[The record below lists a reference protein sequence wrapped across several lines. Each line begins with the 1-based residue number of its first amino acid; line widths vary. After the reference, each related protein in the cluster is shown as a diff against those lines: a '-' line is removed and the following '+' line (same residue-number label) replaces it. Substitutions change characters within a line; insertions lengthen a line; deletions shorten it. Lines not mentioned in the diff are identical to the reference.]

1 MNAEYQRL
9 EAEASEVQ
17 NQIDGLVKSG
27 GQMVAADFQ
36 KFEAK
41 IAVLHQRLAGLQ
53 QGMGLLKLAGS
64 ATMQAQAAKLA
75 KSQPKTFH
83 SQGTRPKTVKLT
95 GGVTVTIHITYYHR
109 FQVPEKAKNKK
120 ANRGMFPMLIL
131 LGIANGFTAGVRQR
145 IMKCAAL
152 LGSYEEAVQMLADE
166 GLKICVNTLRKVT
179 AGMEEMLARLTRLGS
194 VKVSGDAAGR
204 RIVVTT
210 DGGRVRLR
218 EKRRGKT
225 KNGRKR
231 FKPAWREPRLFMIY
245 ATDEHGKL
253 DPEFSP
259 IIDGSLGSCDQLF
272 RLLLSYLKTLNVK
285 DASKVLFIADGA
297 ACPVLICSPQ
307 RTQWRRV
314 PLLIKSLGLTAEQ
327 TQQRIDYWHA
337 VEYLGKIVESSS
349 LQGKPKTQ
357 WLKTQKNRLYRG
369 EIGTVVIA
377 IRELIGE
384 KPSKDQTTWL
394 NYFINHG
401 LTHRRMDYSVSMSD
415 HLPIGSGAIE
425 SAVRRVINL
434 RVKSNATYW
443 LRKNAET
450 IIRFRAWIKAGR
462 AEELFHQTTYVTPEL
477 VL

>member
-17 NQIDGLVKSG
+17 NQIDELVKSC

-36 KFEAK
+36 KFGAEMTR
-41 IAVLHQRLAGLQ
+41 LHQRLAGLRE
-53 QGMGLLKLAGS
+53 GMGLLKLAGS
-64 ATMQAQAAKLA
+64 AKMQAQAAKLA

-83 SQGTRPKTVKLT
+83 SQGTRPKTLQLT
-95 GGVTVTIHITYYHR
+95 GGVTVTLDITYYHR
-109 FQVPEKAKNKK
+109 FHCPEKSKNKK

-145 IMKCAAL
+145 MMKCAAL

-166 GLKICVNTLRKVT
+166 GIKICVNTLQKVT
-179 AGMEEMLARLTRLGS
+179 AGMGEMLARLTESGS
-194 VKVSGDAAGR
+194 VKVSGDATGR

-225 KNGRKR
+225 EKGHKR

-253 DPEFSP
+253 DPAFSP
-259 IIDGSLGSCDQLF
+259 IIDGSLGSCDHLF
-272 RLLLSYLKTLNVK
+272 RLLLSYLKALNVK
-285 DASKVLFIADGA
+285 EASKVLFIADGA
-297 ACPVLICSPQ
+297 KWI
-307 RTQWRRV
+307 WNRV
-314 PLLIKSLGLTAEQ
+314 PTLIKSLGLTAEQ

-349 LQGKPKTQ
+349 LHGKQKSQ
-357 WLKTQKNRLYRG
+357 WRKTQKNRLYRG
-369 EIGTVVIA
+369 DIGLVIIA
-377 IRELIGE
+377 IE
-384 KPSKDQTTWL
+384 
-394 NYFINHG
+394 N
-401 LTHRRMDYSVSMSD
+401 
-415 HLPIGSGAIE
+415 
-425 SAVRRVINL
+425 AVRRVINL

-443 LRKNAET
+443 LRENAET

-477 VL
+477 AV

>member
-17 NQIDGLVKSG
+17 NQIDELVESCS
-27 GQMVAADFQ
+27 QMVAADFQ
-36 KFEAK
+36 KCEAK
-41 IAVLHQRLAGLQ
+41 IAGLHQRLAGLR

-64 ATMQAQAAKLA
+64 KKMKAQAAKLA

-83 SQGTRPKTVKLT
+83 SQGARPKTVQLI
-95 GGVTVTIHITYYHR
+95 GGVTVTLNITYYHR
-109 FQVPEKAKNKK
+109 FQRPEKPKNKK
-120 ANRGMFPMLIL
+120 SSRGMYPMLIL
-131 LGIANGFTAGVRQR
+131 LGIAEGFTAGVRQR
-145 IMKCAAL
+145 MMKCAAL
-152 LGSYEEAVQMLADE
+152 LGSYDEAVQMLADE
-166 GLKICVNTLRKVT
+166 GIRICVNTLRKVT
-179 AGMEEMLARLTRLGS
+179 AGMGEMLARLTKLGS
-194 VKVSGDAAGR
+194 VKVSGNAAGR

-210 DGGRVRLR
+210 DGGRVHIR
-218 EKRRGKT
+218 ESRRGRT
-225 KNGRKR
+225 KKGYQR

-245 ATDEHGKL
+245 ATDEHGRL
-253 DPEFSP
+253 DPTFFP
-259 IIDGSLGSCDQLF
+259 IIDGTLGPCDQLF

-285 DASKVLFIADGA
+285 EAAKVQFIADGA
-297 ACPVLICSPQ
+297 AWI
-307 RTQWRRV
+307 WKRV
-314 PLLIKSLGLTAEQ
+314 PSLIASLGLTSEQ

-377 IRELIGE
+377 IQELTGK
-384 KPSKDQTTWL
+384 KPSDDQTTWL
-394 NYFINHG
+394 NYFENHG
-401 LTHRRMDYSVSMSD
+401 LVHRRMDYSVSVSH

-443 LRKNAET
+443 LRENAET
-450 IIRFRAWIKAGR
+450 MIRFRAWIKAGR

>member
-9 EAEASEVQ
+9 VAEASEVQ
-17 NQIDGLVKSG
+17 NQIDELVKSC
-27 GQMVAADFQ
+27 GQMGAADFQ
-36 KFEAK
+36 KVEAK
-41 IAVLHQRLAGLQ
+41 IAGLHQRLAGLR
-53 QGMGLLKLAGS
+53 QGMGLLELAGS
-64 ATMQAQAAKLA
+64 AKMRAQAAKLVN
-75 KSQPKTFH
+75 SQPKTFH

-95 GGVTVTIHITYYHR
+95 GGVTVTLHITYYHR

-145 IMKCAAL
+145 MMKCAAL

-166 GLKICVNTLRKVT
+166 GLKISVNTLRKVT
-179 AGMEEMLARLTRLGS
+179 AGMGEMLARLTKLGS

-225 KNGRKR
+225 KRGHKR

-253 DPEFSP
+253 EPTFSP

-272 RLLLSYLKTLNVK
+272 RMLLSYLKPLNVK

-297 ACPVLICSPQ
+297 KWIWS
-307 RTQWRRV
+307 RV
-314 PLLIKSLGLTAEQ
+314 PSLIKSLGLTVEQ

-349 LQGKPKTQ
+349 LKGKEKTQ
-357 WLKTQKNRLYRG
+357 WRKTQKNHLYRG
-369 EIGTVVIA
+369 DIGLVVIA
-377 IRELIGE
+377 IEELIGDT
-384 KPSKDQTTWL
+384 PSKDQTTWL
-394 NYFINHG
+394 NYFVNHG
-401 LTHRRMDYSVSMSD
+401 LTHRRMDYPLSVSN

-477 VL
+477 AV

>member
-1 MNAEYQRL
+1 MNEEYQRL

-17 NQIDGLVKSG
+17 NQIDELVSSCSH
-27 GQMVAADFQ
+27 MVATEFA
-36 KFEAK
+36 KFEAR
-41 IAVLHQRLAGLQ
+41 IAGLHQRLIGLR

-64 ATMQAQAAKLA
+64 AKMQAQAAKLA

-83 SQGTRPKTVKLT
+83 SQGLRPKTVQLT
-95 GGVTVTIHITYYHR
+95 GGVTVTLHVTYYHR
-109 FQVPEKAKNKK
+109 FQCPENAKNKK

-145 IMKCAAL
+145 VMKCAAL

-166 GLKICVNTLRKVT
+166 GIKICVNTLRKVT
-179 AGMEEMLARLTRLGS
+179 AGMGEMLARLTKSGS
-194 VKVSGDAAGR
+194 VKVSGDATGR

-225 KNGRKR
+225 KKGHKR

-245 ATDEHGKL
+245 ATDDKGKI
-253 DPEFSP
+253 DPTFTP

-272 RLLLSYLKTLNVK
+272 RLLLSYLKALNVK
-285 DASKVLFIADGA
+285 EASKVLFIADGA
-297 ACPVLICSPQ
+297 KCPVLFCSPL
-307 RTQWRRV
+307 RTQWSRV
-314 PLLIKSLGLTAEQ
+314 PTLIKTLGLTADQ

-349 LQGKPKTQ
+349 LKGKQKAQ
-357 WLKTQKNRLYRG
+357 WRKTQKDRLYRG
-369 EIGTVVIA
+369 DIGLVVIA
-377 IRELIGE
+377 IEQLIGE
-384 KPSKDQTTWL
+384 EPSEDQTTWK
-394 NYFINHG
+394 NYFVNHG
-401 LTHRRMDYSVSMSD
+401 LTHRRMDYPLSLSS

-443 LRKNAET
+443 LRENAET

-462 AEELFHQTTYVTPEL
+462 AEELFQQTTYVTPDL
-477 VL
+477 AV

>member
-9 EAEASEVQ
+9 EAEASEVH
-17 NQIDGLVKSG
+17 NQINELVSSCN
-27 GQMVAADFQ
+27 QMVAAGFQ
-36 KFEAK
+36 KFEAQ
-41 IAVLHQRLAGLQ
+41 IAGLHQRLAGLR

-64 ATMQAQAAKLA
+64 AKMQAQAAALA

-83 SQGTRPKTVKLT
+83 SQGMRPKTVKLT
-95 GGVTVTIHITYYHR
+95 GGVTVTLRITYYHR
-109 FQVPEKAKNKK
+109 CQCPEKAKNKK

-145 IMKCAAL
+145 MMKCAAL
-152 LGSYEEAVQMLADE
+152 LGSYEEAVQMLEDE

-179 AGMEEMLARLTRLGS
+179 AGMGEMLARLTKLGS
-194 VKVSGDAAGR
+194 VKVSGNVAGR

-225 KNGRKR
+225 KKGHKR

-245 ATDEHGKL
+245 ATDDKGKI
-253 DPEFSP
+253 DTTFSP

-272 RLLLSYLKTLNVK
+272 QLLLSYLKALNVK
-285 DASKVLFIADGA
+285 EASKVLFIADGA
-297 ACPVLICSPQ
+297 KWI
-307 RTQWRRV
+307 WRRV
-314 PLLIKSLGLTAEQ
+314 PTLIKSLGLTAEQ

-337 VEYLGKIVESSS
+337 VEYLGKLVESSS
-349 LQGKPKTQ
+349 LKGKEKTQ
-357 WLKTQKNRLYRG
+357 WRKTQKNRLYRG
-369 EIGTVVIA
+369 DIGLVIIA
-377 IRELIGE
+377 IEQLIGD
-384 KPSKDQTTWL
+384 KPSEDQTTWK
-394 NYFINHG
+394 NYFVNHG
-401 LTHRRMDYSVSMSD
+401 LTHRRMDYSLSLNSQ
-415 HLPIGSGAIE
+415 LPIGSGAIE

-443 LRKNAET
+443 LRENAET

-462 AEELFHQTTYVTPEL
+462 AEELFLQTTYVTPKL
-477 VL
+477 AI

>member
-17 NQIDGLVKSG
+17 NQMDELVKTC

-41 IAVLHQRLAGLQ
+41 ITGLHQRLTGLRE
-53 QGMGLLKLAGS
+53 GMGLLKLAGS

-75 KSQPKTFH
+75 KSQLKTFH
-83 SQGTRPKTVKLT
+83 SQGTRPKTVQLT
-95 GGVTVTIHITYYHR
+95 GSVTVTLNITYYHR
-109 FQVPEKAKNKK
+109 FQCPEKAKNKK
-120 ANRGMFPMLIL
+120 TTRGMYPMLIL

-145 IMKCAAL
+145 MMKCAAL

-166 GLKICVNTLRKVT
+166 GIKICVNTLRKVT
-179 AGMEEMLARLTRLGS
+179 AGMGEMLARLTKLGS

-218 EKRRGKT
+218 EKRRGRT
-225 KNGRKR
+225 KKGHKR

-245 ATDEHGKL
+245 ATDDKGKI
-253 DPEFSP
+253 DTTFSP

-272 RLLLSYLKTLNVK
+272 RLLLSYLKALNVK
-285 DASKVLFIADGA
+285 EASKVLFIADGA
-297 ACPVLICSPQ
+297 KWIWS
-307 RTQWRRV
+307 RV
-314 PLLIKSLGLTAEQ
+314 PSLIKSLGLTAEQ

-337 VEYLGKIVESSS
+337 VEYLGKLVESSA
-349 LQGKPKTQ
+349 LKGRQKTQ
-357 WLKTQKNRLYRG
+357 WRKTQKNRLYRG
-369 EIGTVVIA
+369 DIGLVVIA
-377 IRELIGE
+377 IEQLIGD
-384 KPSKDQTTWL
+384 KPSEDQTTWK
-394 NYFINHG
+394 NYFVNHG
-401 LTHRRMDYSVSMSD
+401 LTHRRMDYPMSVSS

-443 LRKNAET
+443 LRENAET

-462 AEELFHQTTYVTPEL
+462 AEELFLQTTYVTPEL
-477 VL
+477 AV

>member
-17 NQIDGLVKSG
+17 NQIDQLVKSC
-27 GQMVAADFQ
+27 GQMLAADFQ

-41 IAVLHQRLAGLQ
+41 ITGLHQRLAGLR

-64 ATMQAQAAKLA
+64 AKMQAEAAKLA

-83 SQGTRPKTVKLT
+83 SQGTRPKTVTLT
-95 GGVTVTIHITYYHR
+95 GGVKVTIHITYYHR

-120 ANRGMFPMLIL
+120 ANRGMYPMLIL

-145 IMKCAAL
+145 MMKCAAL
-152 LGSYEEAVQMLADE
+152 LGSYEEAVQMLEDE

-179 AGMEEMLARLTRLGS
+179 AGMGEMLARLTKLGS
-194 VKVSGDAAGR
+194 VKVSGDATGR

-225 KNGRKR
+225 VKGHKR

-253 DPEFSP
+253 DPTFSP

-272 RLLLSYLKTLNVK
+272 RMLLSYLKALNVK
-285 DASKVLFIADGA
+285 EASKVLFIADGA
-297 ACPVLICSPQ
+297 KCPVLFCSPL
-307 RTQWRRV
+307 RTRGNRV
-314 PLLIKSLGLTAEQ
+314 PTLIKSLELTPEQ

-337 VEYLGKIVESSS
+337 VEYLGKLIDSSS
-349 LQGKPKTQ
+349 LKGKSKTQ
-357 WLKTQKNRLYRG
+357 WRKTQKNRLYRG
-369 EIGTVVIA
+369 DIGLVIIA
-377 IRELIGE
+377 IEELIGE
-384 KPSKDQTTWL
+384 NPSEDQTTWL
-394 NYFINHG
+394 NYFVKHG
-401 LTHRRMDYSVSMSD
+401 LTHRRMDYPLSINS

-443 LRKNAET
+443 LRENAET

-462 AEELFHQTTYVTPEL
+462 AEELFLQTTYVTPEL
-477 VL
+477 AI

>member
-17 NQIDGLVKSG
+17 NQIDGLVKSC

-36 KFEAK
+36 TFEAR
-41 IAVLHQRLAGLQ
+41 IAELHQRLAGLR
-53 QGMGLLKLAGS
+53 QGMGLLKLVAS
-64 ATMQAQAAKLA
+64 ASMKAQAAKLA

-109 FQVPEKAKNKK
+109 LQCPEKAKNKK
-120 ANRGMFPMLIL
+120 ANRGMYPMLIL

-145 IMKCAAL
+145 MMKCAAL
-152 LGSYEEAVQMLADE
+152 LGSYEEAVQMLEDE
-166 GLKICVNTLRKVT
+166 GIKICVNTLRKVT
-179 AGMEEMLARLTRLGS
+179 AGMGEMLARLTKLGT

-253 DPEFSP
+253 DPEFRP

-272 RLLLSYLKTLNVK
+272 RVMLSYLKALNVTA
-285 DASKVLFIADGA
+285 ASKVLFIADGA
-297 ACPVLICSPQ
+297 AWI
-307 RTQWRRV
+307 WRRV
-314 PLLIKSLGLTAEQ
+314 PLLIKSLKLTKEQ

-349 LQGKPKTQ
+349 QQGKPKTQ
-357 WLKTQKNRLYRG
+357 WLKTQKNRLYCG

-384 KPSKDQTTWL
+384 KPSKEQTTWL
-394 NYFINHG
+394 NYFVNHG
-401 LTHRRMDYSVSMSD
+401 LTHRRMDYSVSLTD

-443 LRKNAET
+443 LRENAET

-462 AEELFHQTTYVTPEL
+462 AEQLFHQTTYVTPEL
-477 VL
+477 AV